1 MGNEMSLCGKCALGP
16 TECPKVGDIS
26 KKIISEYS
34 FIIDGFQ
41 IQDVL
46 ENEDDKRYVDSLANV
61 SEYEKTIRKNGFR
74 IEKFIVSKC
83 AKYRRTR

>member
-1 MGNEMSLCGKCALGP
+1 MP
-16 TECPKVGDIS
+16 QIRDIS
-26 KKIISEYS
+26 KKIISEYP
-34 FIIDGFQ
+34 FIIDGYQ

-46 ENEDDKRYVDSLANV
+46 ESEDDKKYVDSLANL

-74 IEKFIVSKC
+74 VEKFIVHKC